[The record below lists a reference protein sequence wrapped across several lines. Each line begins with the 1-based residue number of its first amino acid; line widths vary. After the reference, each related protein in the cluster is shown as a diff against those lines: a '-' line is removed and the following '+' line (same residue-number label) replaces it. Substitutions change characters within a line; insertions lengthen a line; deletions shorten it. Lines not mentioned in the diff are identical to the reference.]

1 MKTFL
6 LSPRLAAVVLSACGV
21 MVWQDAQ
28 AHDAVSSLFLSGE
41 NGTLTVRDSEGNPLE
56 GNVWQGVFG
65 IEREW
70 DERAIYDH
78 VNGEGTPVDASGD
91 AAYTGVALPHL
102 RASEGAVKNNDYAT
116 DDYAW
121 RDYPNSAALAVVPAG
136 NGTAFPGSV
145 DNKPIRLEILS
156 GLKVWNG
163 SAFVPTG
170 GESLDVSVWT
180 WTLVDEDGVADV
192 NDTRRFPDGG
202 WYAYP
207 DDTVRLDGTP
217 ITYAGYDFYPEDHY
231 HWLLELSPDAQEQ
244 REVGI
249 YAVRV
254 RFATADGSLAPSQ
267 AFNVVL
273 AQGMGDWET
282 ATHTPAY
289 EDAVAN
295 LTAFPGTLEPP
306 AQAPDNITYARDYFR
321 NVTYNSGYDQAMAHL
336 TENATAAAA
345 VGLYSASSIQDM
357 NLGGVVLQGTGG
369 NATLQL
375 RLQTTSN
382 LSQPFQDS
390 DLVEIPVQLQGNKG
404 FLRVRAL
411 GPQ

>member
-1 MKTFL
+1 
-6 LSPRLAAVVLSACGV
+6 
-21 MVWQDAQ
+21 
-28 AHDAVSSLFLSGE
+28 
-41 NGTLTVRDSEGNPLE
+41 
-56 GNVWQGVFG
+56 
-65 IEREW
+65 
-70 DERAIYDH
+70 
-78 VNGEGTPVDASGD
+78 
-91 AAYTGVALPHL
+91 
-102 RASEGAVKNNDYAT
+102 
-116 DDYAW
+116 
-121 RDYPNSAALAVVPAG
+121 
-136 NGTAFPGSV
+136 
-145 DNKPIRLEILS
+145 
-156 GLKVWNG
+156 
-163 SAFVPTG
+163 
-170 GESLDVSVWT
+170 
-180 WTLVDEDGVADV
+180 
-192 NDTRRFPDGG
+192 
-202 WYAYP
+202 
-207 DDTVRLDGTP
+207 LDGTP

-231 HWLLELSPDAQEQ
+231 HWLLELSPDALEQ
-244 REVGI
+244 MEDGI

-321 NVTYNSGYDQAMAHL
+321 NVTYNSGYDQAMADL
-336 TENATAAAA
+336 TGNATAAAA

-375 RLQTTSN
+375 RLQTTSD